1 MTKCNVLG
9 LWLALMMFGPTLI
22 SCRTEFEHCSTP
34 RFPCNDS
41 IVRFAV
47 IGDWGMWGSEDQ
59 RKVAT
64 AMAGI
69 GNACPYDFIISTGD
83 NIYSNGVTSIDD
95 PLWQSCFEAVY
106 NQPSLQC
113 PWYAVLGNHD
123 YRGNPT
129 AELDYTAISTRWK
142 MPSKHFSHVEERDDF
157 SVELFFM
164 DSNPFQD
171 DIVGTTTHPML
182 MAQDTLEQ
190 EEWITGSLAQSV
202 AKWKMVIGHHPMY
215 TCGMRKQ
222 LPQYMRA
229 FETAFDTLGVQ
240 AYLCGH
246 EHDLQIHHPPSGVC
260 CIVSGAGAQ
269 ARPIQAPFDFTSF
282 ARSELG
288 FMIVEISENLAHVI
302 VYNENGQVMHS
313 EDLLP

>member
-1 MTKCNVLG
+1 MTKSNLLS
-9 LWLALMMFGPTLI
+9 LWLVLILFGATLI
-22 SCRTEFEHCSTP
+22 SCRTEFEHCSAT

-64 AMAGI
+64 AMAEI

-83 NIYSNGVTSIDD
+83 NIYSNGVASTND
-95 PLWQSCFEAVY
+95 PLWQSCFESVY
-106 NQPSLQC
+106 DQNALQC
-113 PWYAVLGNHD
+113 PWYVVLGNHD
-123 YRGNPT
+123 YRGNPL
-129 AELDYTAISTRWK
+129 AEINYTTNSLRWK
-142 MPSKHFSHVEERDDF
+142 MPSKHFSQTETRNGF
-157 SVELFFM
+157 SVDLFFM

-171 DIVGTTTHPML
+171 DIVGTAAHPLL
-182 MAQDTLEQ
+182 MASDTLEQ
-190 EEWITGSLAQSV
+190 QQWITGALTQSS
-202 AKWKMVIGHHPMY
+202 AKWKFVIGHHPMY

-222 LPQYMRA
+222 LPQYMRD
-229 FETAFDTLGVQ
+229 FETKFDSLGVQ

-246 EHDLQIHHPPSGVC
+246 EHDLQIHHPPSGLC

-269 ARPIQAPFDFTSF
+269 ARPIQSPFDFTSF

-288 FMIVEISENLAHVI
+288 FMVIEISENLAHVI
-302 VYNENGQVMHS
+302 VYNQNGQILHS
-313 EDLLP
+313 EELLP